1 MVSLTWLTARSIFR
15 TQRLL
20 LIKQHPESLKD
31 FSMKH
36 NWRSFL
42 KSLGL
47 CVLLLTL
54 IGCSGET
61 PKAGPGVNDGG
72 KKRIVLLT
80 NGPDPFWDTCEAGA
94 IAAAED
100 LDIEDKGYV
109 LSFERGDFTD
119 KAQLDKLKQYN
130 LQSDIAAVGISVYNP
145 DSAAIARE
153 MKKLRDK
160 GVKVITFDGDVS
172 REQFRDARFAYLGTD
187 NIVGGRELGRAAK
200 AIASDDTKYSF
211 FVGST
216 SAANAV
222 ARMDGFVQG
231 MDGVGTEI
239 ERLADGAD
247 KIKNRNN
254 VEGALD
260 RNPDLNM
267 LVGIWAYNTPIIVQ
281 VVKDAGIREKCKVVC
296 FDAAE
301 ASIKAMGDGDVD
313 VMVVQ
318 NPYQMGA
325 ESVELLLAMAE
336 DDQETIDRFYP
347 NYKQEGTGDLYRTE
361 LRVVVPEDS
370 PITKDLFEEE
380 TVYMTYDEFKAW
392 LAERSLVSS

>member
-1 MVSLTWLTARSIFR
+1 MDHMR
-15 TQRLL
+15 
-20 LIKQHPESLKD
+20 
-31 FSMKH
+31 
-36 NWRSFL
+36 RSFL
-42 KSLGL
+42 LFSA
-47 CVLLLTL
+47 LLLVVQL
-54 IGCSGET
+54 SGCPGET
-61 PKAGPGVNDGG
+61 PEAGPAAAGA
-72 KKRIVLLT
+72 KRIVLLT

-94 IAAAED
+94 LAGELELGLAE
-100 LDIEDKGYV
+100 KGYV

-145 DSAAIARE
+145 ESAAIARE

-160 GVKVITFDGDVS
+160 GVKVITFDGDID

-200 AIASDDTKYSF
+200 AIRPEGAKYTF

-231 MDGVGTEI
+231 MGEAGTEI
-239 ERLADGAD
+239 ERLADEAD
-247 KIKNRNN
+247 KTKARKN

-267 LVGIWAYNTPIIVQ
+267 LVGIWAYNTPQCVQ
-281 VVKDAGIREKCKVVC
+281 VVKDRNLGEKVDVVC

-318 NPYQMGA
+318 NPYQMGF
-325 ESVELLLAMAE
+325 ESLKLLLAMVEE
-336 DDQETIDRFYP
+336 DQATIDQYYP
-347 NYKQEGTGDLYRTE
+347 DYAQEGEQDLYRSE
-361 LRVVVPEDS
+361 LRVVVPAGS
-370 PITKDLFEEE
+370 PITKDLFEPE
-380 TVYMTYDEFKAW
+380 TVFMTYDEFKAW
-392 LAERSLVSS
+392 LEERSLVSS

>member
-1 MVSLTWLTARSIFR
+1 MNLFRRSVLFLTLGYLSLTLF
-15 TQRLL
+15 
-20 LIKQHPESLKD
+20 
-31 FSMKH
+31 
-36 NWRSFL
+36 
-42 KSLGL
+42 
-47 CVLLLTL
+47 
-54 IGCSGET
+54 GCPGET
-61 PKAGPGVNDGG
+61 PSAGPGATSEG

-80 NGPDPFWDTCEAGA
+80 NGPDPFWDTCESGA
-94 IAAAED
+94 VAAEQEID
-100 LDIEDKGYV
+100 LNGKGYV

-153 MKKLRDK
+153 MKKLQEK
-160 GVKVITFDGDVS
+160 GVKVITFDGDLN

-187 NIVGGRELGRAAK
+187 NIVGGRELGRAGK
-200 AIASDDTKYSF
+200 AIRPEGAKYTF

-222 ARMDGFVQG
+222 ARMDGYVQG
-231 MDGVGTEI
+231 MGEAGEEI
-239 ERLADGAD
+239 ERLADEAD
-247 KIKNRNN
+247 KNKARKN

-260 RNPDLNM
+260 RNPDLNQ
-267 LVGIWAYNTPIIVQ
+267 LVGIWAYNTPQIVQ
-281 VVKDAGIREKCKVVC
+281 VVKDRNLGDKVDVIC

-318 NPYQMGA
+318 NPYQIGY
-325 ESVELLLAMAE
+325 ESVKLLLAMAE
-336 DDQETIDRFYP
+336 EDQATIDEYYP
-347 NYKQEGTGDLYRTE
+347 DYAQEGEKDLFRTE
-361 LRVVVPEDS
+361 LRVVVPDGS
-370 PITKDLFEEE
+370 PISKELFEPE
-380 TVYMTYDEFKAW
+380 TVFMTYEEFKAW

>member
-1 MVSLTWLTARSIFR
+1 MDHLR
-15 TQRLL
+15 
-20 LIKQHPESLKD
+20 
-31 FSMKH
+31 
-36 NWRSFL
+36 RSFL
-42 KSLGL
+42 LLMAS
-47 CVLLLTL
+47 LLTVTL
-54 IGCSGET
+54 AGCPGET
-61 PKAGPGVNDGG
+61 PTAGPGSKAES

-94 IAAAED
+94 LEAEKEFE
-100 LDIEDKGYV
+100 LDGKGYV

-153 MKKLRDK
+153 MKKLQDK
-160 GVKVITFDGDVS
+160 GVKVITFDGDIN
-172 REQFRDARFAYLGTD
+172 REQFRDARYAYLGTD

-200 AIASDDTKYSF
+200 AIRPKDVQYTF

-222 ARMDGFVQG
+222 ARMEGFVEG
-231 MDGVGTEI
+231 MGEAGTEI
-239 ERLADGAD
+239 ERLADEAD
-247 KIKNRNN
+247 KNKARKN

-260 RNPDLNM
+260 RNSDLNQ
-267 LVGIWAYNTPIIVQ
+267 LVGIWAYNTPQAVQ
-281 VVKDAGIREKCKVVC
+281 VVKDRKLGEKVDVIC

-318 NPYQMGA
+318 NPYQIGY
-325 ESVELLLAMAE
+325 ESVKLLLAMTE
-336 DDQETIDRFYP
+336 DDQAIIDGYYP
-347 NYKQEGTGDLYRTE
+347 EYAQEGEKDLFKTE
-361 LRVVVPEDS
+361 LRVVVPNDNS
-370 PITKDLFEEE
+370 ISKDIFEPE
-380 TVYMTYDEFKAW
+380 TVFMTHEEFKAW

>member
-1 MVSLTWLTARSIFR
+1 MRQPVQPLAKLLSLF
-15 TQRLL
+15 LL
-20 LIKQHPESLKD
+20 CGFIS
-31 FSMKH
+31 
-36 NWRSFL
+36 
-42 KSLGL
+42 
-47 CVLLLTL
+47 
-54 IGCSGET
+54 GCPSET
-61 PKAGPGVNDGG
+61 PQAGPGVANGT
-72 KKRIVLLT
+72 KRIVLLT

-94 IAAAED
+94 VAAAEE
-100 LDIEDKGYV
+100 LGLADKGYT
-109 LSFERGDFTD
+109 LSYERGDFTD
-119 KAQLDKLKQYN
+119 KGQLDKLKQYN

-145 DSAAIARE
+145 ESAAIARE

-160 GVKVITFDGDVS
+160 GVKVITFDGDID

-187 NIVGGRELGRAAK
+187 NLVGGRELGRAAK
-200 AIASDDTKYSF
+200 AIAPENAKYSF

-222 ARMDGFVQG
+222 ARMDGFVEG
-231 MDGVGTEI
+231 MEGTGTEI

-260 RNPDLNM
+260 RNSDLNM

-281 VVKDAGIREKCKVVC
+281 VVKDKKIRESTRVLC

-301 ASIKAMGDGDVD
+301 ASIKEMGDGNVD

-318 NPYQMGA
+318 NPYQIGA
-325 ESVELLLAMAE
+325 ESVELLLALTE
-336 DDQETIDRFYP
+336 DDQETVDKFYP
-347 NYKQEGTGDLYRTE
+347 NYSQEGEGDLHRTD
-361 LRVVVPEDS
+361 LRVVVPDGS
-370 PITKDLFEEE
+370 PITKDLLEPE
-380 TVYMTYDEFKAW
+380 TVFMTYDEFKAW